1 MDESVL
7 MTDNV
12 GVESHAHNDAI
23 SRTVRLLTP
32 RMRFWQGMMREKY
45 VENAQVETKTNHKY
59 IPNFR

>member
-1 MDESVL
+1 MTKFVL

-12 GVESHAHNDAI
+12 GVESHAHIDVI
-23 SRTVRLLTP
+23 SCTVRLFTP

-59 IPNFR
+59 I